1 MIITGTTTTE
11 NGKTVGLKVDIKSHK
26 IENIIKGW
34 VTSIFLGI
42 PLIIIGII
50 LPFKYG
56 EIEINYD
63 PEWYIRMFF
72 VFFGL
77 LALLAPNRV
86 PTIVVEMFDIG
97 KDILIKKTGKE
108 D

>member
-11 NGKTVGLKVDIKSHK
+11 AGKTVGIKVDIKSYK
-26 IENIIKGW
+26 FENIIKGW
-34 VTSIFLGI
+34 FTSLFLGI
-42 PLIIIGII
+42 PLIIIALT

-56 EIEINYD
+56 QIEINYD
-63 PEWYIRMFF
+63 PEWYIRLFI
-72 VFFGL
+72 VLFGM

-86 PTIVVEMFDIG
+86 PTIVIELFDVAKG
-97 KDILIKKTGKE
+97 ILIKKTNKE